1 MSGKRRASARV
12 PRRSA
17 VRRVARPAVGR
28 AARVPRSVATAIG
41 VDTGGTFTD
50 FVALSGRRLVALKL
64 PSTPGAP
71 ERAVLE
77 GLERLGTAATT
88 RVRHGSTVATNTLLE
103 RKGARVA
110 LATTAGFEDLLEIGR
125 QDRPELYAL
134 CPRRVEPLV
143 PAARRIGVRE
153 RLGPGG
159 AVLRPLTPAET
170 KRAARAVAR
179 TRPQAIA
186 VGFLHAY
193 AGPRH
198 ERQLARALASLGVPV
213 TLSSSLCPEVRE
225 YERFAT
231 TVTNAYLM
239 PRIAGYLGGLARG
252 TPARLE
258 IVLSHGGTA
267 PPALAA
273 REPVR
278 QLLSGPAAGLAAAW
292 QVARACGFERALTL
306 DVGGTSTDCAYVAGA
321 LPRRRAR
328 ELAGFPLLLPVLDVH
343 TVGAGG
349 GSIARVDAGGLLH
362 VGPESAGAVPGP
374 ACYGHGGPATVTDAL
389 VVLGRIPGDLLAG
402 SGLALDRAAAERAL
416 AGLACALGRR
426 DAVEAAEG
434 VLAVA
439 DARMEA
445 ALRRVSVEQA
455 HDPRGAALVAFGGAG
470 GLHACALAEALGA
483 TAVLFPVHAGVL
495 SALGALAGGS
505 RRERSRSVLT
515 DAREA
520 PALERTWRALERGV
534 RSDFAHGERRG
545 LTLERWAEVRY
556 HGQSHEVPLAGGPG
570 LVECFHR
577 EHERRYGFS
586 DPARAVEVVTLE
598 VRGATPDSWD
608 LVARLRAAAARVAT
622 VRPGRVRVRASSRWI
637 EAPVWARAALRRDQI
652 VRGPAVVADAG
663 ATLWVAP
670 GWSAR
675 VHASGTVVLRRRG
688 AR

>member
-1 MSGKRRASARV
+1 VSGKRNTSARV
-12 PRRSA
+12 TRRAA
-17 VRRVARPAVGR
+17 VRGVACPDAGR
-28 AARVPRSVATAIG
+28 AARVPPSVATAIG

-50 FVALSGRRLVALKL
+50 FVGLSGGRLVALKL
-64 PSTPGAP
+64 PSTPSAP

-77 GLERLGTAATT
+77 GLARLGTAATT

-110 LATTAGFEDLLEIGR
+110 LATTEGFEDLLEIGR

-143 PAARRIGVRE
+143 PAARRVGVRE
-153 RLGPGG
+153 RIGPAG
-159 AVLRPLTPAET
+159 AVLRPLTSAEA
-170 KRAARAVAR
+170 KRAAHALAR

-198 ERQLARALASLGVPV
+198 ERRLERALASLGVPV
-213 TLSSSLCPEVRE
+213 TLSSTLCPEVRE

-362 VGPESAGAVPGP
+362 VGPESAGADPGP

-402 SGLALDRAAAERAL
+402 SGLALDRAAAERSL
-416 AGLACALGRR
+416 AQIARALGRR

-439 DARMEA
+439 DSRMEA

-483 TAVLFPVHAGVL
+483 TAVLFPVYAGVL

-515 DAREA
+515 DARET

-534 RSDFAHGERRG
+534 RSDFRPAERRG

-556 HGQSHEVPLAGGPG
+556 HGQSHEVPLMGGHG
-570 LVECFHR
+570 LVERFHR

-598 VRGATPDSWD
+598 VRGALPDAWD
-608 LVARLRAAAARVAT
+608 LVARLRARAARAAVA
-622 VRPGRVRVRASSRWI
+622 RPGRARVRANGRWL
-637 EAPVWARAALRRDQI
+637 EAPVWARAALRRDPI
-652 VRGPAVVADAG
+652 VHGPAVVADAG

-670 GWSAR
+670 GWSAG
-675 VHASGTVVLRRRG
+675 VHASGTVVLARRG

>member
-1 MSGKRRASARV
+1 MKRKRGASVR
-12 PRRSA
+12 PRP
-17 VRRVARPAVGR
+17 PAR
-28 AARVPRSVATAIG
+28 AASSIG

-50 FVALSGRRLVALKL
+50 FVALSGGRLVALKL
-64 PSTPGAP
+64 PSTPRAP

-77 GLERLGTAATT
+77 GLERLGAAATT

-103 RKGARVA
+103 RTGARVA

-125 QDRPELYAL
+125 QDRPALYAL
-134 CPRRVEPLV
+134 RPRRVEPLV
-143 PAARRIGVRE
+143 PSARRVGVRE

-159 AVLRPLTPAET
+159 VVLRALTPAEA

-179 TRPQAIA
+179 TRPQAVA

-193 AGPRH
+193 ADPRH
-198 ERQLARALASLGVPV
+198 ERRLGRALAALGVPV

-225 YERFAT
+225 YERLAT

-306 DVGGTSTDCAYVAGA
+306 DVGGTSTDCAYVAGT

-349 GSIARVDAGGLLH
+349 GSIAHVDAGGLLH
-362 VGPESAGAVPGP
+362 VGPASAGADPGP
-374 ACYGHGGPATVTDAL
+374 ACYGRGGPATVTDAL
-389 VVLGRIPGDLLAG
+389 IVLGRIPGEVLAG
-402 SGLALDRAAAERAL
+402 SGLALDRGAARRAL
-416 AGLACALGRR
+416 AGLALALGRR

-470 GLHACALAEALGA
+470 GLHACALAGLLGA
-483 TAVLFPVHAGVL
+483 SAVLFPVHAGVL

-505 RRERSRSVLT
+505 RRERSRTVLV

-520 PALERTWRALERGV
+520 PALERAWRALEREV
-534 RSDFAHGERRG
+534 RTDFAPGERRG
-545 LTLERWAEVRY
+545 LTLERWAEARY

-570 LVECFHR
+570 LVERFHR
-577 EHERRYGFS
+577 EHERRYGFA

-598 VRGATPDSWD
+598 VRGATPDAWER
-608 LVARLRAAAARVAT
+608 VGRRPAAAARGAASQPS
-622 VRPGRVRVRASSRWI
+622 RAPVRAEGRWL
-637 EAPVWARAALRRDQI
+637 EAPVWPRPALRRGTI
-652 VRGPAVVADAG
+652 VRGPAVIADAG

-670 GWSAR
+670 GWRAG
-675 VHASGTVVLRRRG
+675 VHASGTVVLTRRG

>member
-1 MSGKRRASARV
+1 V
-12 PRRSA
+12 
-17 VRRVARPAVGR
+17 
-28 AARVPRSVATAIG
+28 G

-50 FVALSGRRLVALKL
+50 FVALGGGRLIALKL
-64 PSTPGAP
+64 PSTPRAP

-77 GLERLGTAATT
+77 GLERLGTRSTT

-103 RKGARVA
+103 RQGARVA
-110 LATTAGFEDLLEIGR
+110 FVTTGGFEDLLEIGR

-134 CPRRVEPLV
+134 RPRRVEPLV
-143 PAARRIGVRE
+143 PPARRLGVHE

-159 AVLRPLTPAET
+159 AVLRPLTPAEA

-179 TRPQAIA
+179 VRPQAVA
-186 VGFLHAY
+186 VGLLHSY
-193 AGPRH
+193 ADSRH
-198 ERQLARALASLGVPV
+198 ERRLGRALASLGVPV
-213 TLSSSLCPEVRE
+213 TLSSALCPEVRE

-292 QVARACGFERALTL
+292 QAARACGFERALTL
-306 DVGGTSTDCAYVAGA
+306 DVGGTSTDCAYVAGV

-362 VGPESAGAVPGP
+362 VGPESAGADPGP
-374 ACYGHGGPATVTDAL
+374 ACYGRGGPATVTDAL
-389 VVLGRIPGDLLAG
+389 VVLGRIPGEVLAG
-402 SGLALDRAAAERAL
+402 SGLALDRAAASRAL
-416 AGLACALGRR
+416 AGLARALGRR

-470 GLHACALAEALGA
+470 GLHACALAGALGA
-483 TAVLFPVHAGVL
+483 SAVLFPVHAGVL

-505 RRERSRSVLT
+505 RRERSRSVLA
-515 DAREA
+515 DARDLAE
-520 PALERTWRALERGV
+520 LERTWRELELGV
-534 RSDFAHGERRG
+534 RSDFAPAERRG

-556 HGQSHEVPLAGGPG
+556 QGQSHEVPLAGGPG
-570 LVECFHR
+570 LLERFHR

-586 DPARAVEVVTLE
+586 DPGRAVEVVTLE
-598 VRGATPDSWD
+598 VRGATPDAWG
-608 LVARLRAAAARVAT
+608 LVTRLRAGAARAAA
-622 VRPGRVRVRASSRWI
+622 VRPGRMRVRAHGRWLEAAVWSR
-637 EAPVWARAALRRDQI
+637 PALPRRGVI
-652 VRGPAVVADAG
+652 PGPAVIADAG

-670 GWSAR
+670 GWRAR
-675 VHASGTVVLRRRG
+675 RHASGTVVLTRGG

>member
-1 MSGKRRASARV
+1 MKRVRRPARS
-12 PRRSA
+12 PRRPVAAGA
-17 VRRVARPAVGR
+17 VAAAV
-28 AARVPRSVATAIG
+28 G

-50 FVALSGRRLVALKL
+50 FVALSGGRLVALKL
-64 PSTPGAP
+64 PSTPRAP

-77 GLERLGTAATT
+77 GLACLGTVATT

-125 QDRPELYAL
+125 QDRPDLYAL
-134 CPRRVEPLV
+134 RPRRVEPLV
-143 PAARRIGVRE
+143 PAARRVGVRE

-159 AVLRPLTPAET
+159 AVLRPLAPAEA
-170 KRAARAVAR
+170 KRAARALAR
-179 TRPQAIA
+179 ARPEAVA

-193 AGPRH
+193 ADPRH
-198 ERQLARALASLGVPV
+198 ERRLERALAPLGLPV

-225 YERFAT
+225 YERLAT
-231 TVTNAYLM
+231 AVTNAYLM
-239 PRIAGYLGGLARG
+239 PRIAAYLGGLARG

-267 PPALAA
+267 PPAIAA

-306 DVGGTSTDCAYVAGA
+306 DVGGTSTDCAYVAGV

-328 ELAGFPLLLPVLDVH
+328 ELAGFPLSLPVLDVH

-362 VGPESAGAVPGP
+362 VGPESAGADPGP

-389 VVLGRIPGDLLAG
+389 VVLGRIPGERLAG
-402 SGLALDRAAAERAL
+402 SGLALDRAAAARSL
-416 AGLACALGRR
+416 AGLARALGRR

-483 TAVLFPVHAGVL
+483 AAVLFPVHAGVL

-505 RRERSRSVLT
+505 RRERSRSVLA

-520 PALERTWRALERGV
+520 PALERAWRALERGV
-534 RSDFAHGERRG
+534 RSDFASAERRG
-545 LTLERWAEVRY
+545 LALERWAEVRY
-556 HGQSHEVPLAGGPG
+556 QGQSHEVPLAGGPD
-570 LVECFHR
+570 LVERFHR

-598 VRGATPDSWD
+598 VRGATPDAWG
-608 LVARLRAAAARVAT
+608 LVARLRAGAAQVAAPRPESARVRTNGRWLEAR
-622 VRPGRVRVRASSRWI
+622 VWPRP
-637 EAPVWARAALRRDQI
+637 ALPRDAI

-675 VHASGTVVLRRRG
+675 AHAGGTVVLTRGG

>member
-1 MSGKRRASARV
+1 MNRKRNASVRTRPPARAR
-12 PRRSA
+12 
-17 VRRVARPAVGR
+17 
-28 AARVPRSVATAIG
+28 TASSIG

-50 FVALSGRRLVALKL
+50 FVALSGGRLVALKL
-64 PSTPGAP
+64 PSTPRAP

-77 GLERLGTAATT
+77 GLARLGAAATT

-103 RKGARVA
+103 RTGARVA

-134 CPRRVEPLV
+134 RPRRVEPLV
-143 PAARRIGVRE
+143 PSARRVGVRE

-159 AVLRPLTPAET
+159 AVLRPLTLAEA

-179 TRPQAIA
+179 TRPQAVA

-193 AGPRH
+193 ADPRH
-198 ERQLARALASLGVPV
+198 ERRLGRALAALGVPV
-213 TLSSSLCPEVRE
+213 TLSSSLCAEVRE

-273 REPVR
+273 REPAR

-292 QVARACGFERALTL
+292 QVAQACGFERALTL
-306 DVGGTSTDCAYVAGA
+306 DVGGTSTDCAYVAGT

-349 GSIARVDAGGLLH
+349 GSIAYADAGGLLH
-362 VGPESAGAVPGP
+362 VGPESAGADPGP
-374 ACYGHGGPATVTDAL
+374 ACYGRGGPATVTDAL
-389 VVLGRIPGDLLAG
+389 IVLGRIPGEVLAG
-402 SGLALDRAAAERAL
+402 SGLALDRAAALRAL
-416 AGLACALGRR
+416 AGLARTLGRR

-470 GLHACALAEALGA
+470 GLHACALAGLLGA
-483 TAVLFPVHAGVL
+483 SAVLFPVHAGVL

-505 RRERSRSVLT
+505 RRERSRSVLA
-515 DAREA
+515 DARET
-520 PALERTWRALERGV
+520 PALERAWRALEGEV
-534 RSDFAHGERRG
+534 RADFAPGERRG
-545 LTLERWAEVRY
+545 ITLERWAEARY

-570 LVECFHR
+570 LLERFHR
-577 EHERRYGFS
+577 EHERRYGFA

-598 VRGATPDSWD
+598 VRGATPDAWGR
-608 LVARLRAAAARVAT
+608 VARRPAAAARLAT
-622 VRPGRVRVRASSRWI
+622 SRPSRARVRAAGRWL
-637 EAPVWARAALRRDQI
+637 EAPVWPRAALRCGMT
-652 VRGPAVVADAG
+652 VRGPAVIADAG

-675 VHASGTVVLRRRG
+675 IHASGTVVLTRRG

>member
-1 MSGKRRASARV
+1 VRRRRPPGSRRARIATRE
-12 PRRSA
+12 
-17 VRRVARPAVGR
+17 G
-28 AARVPRSVATAIG
+28 AASVG

-50 FVALSGRRLVALKL
+50 FVALAGGRLVALKV
-64 PSTPGAP
+64 PSTPRAP

-77 GLERLGTAATT
+77 GLACLGAGRAT

-125 QDRPELYAL
+125 QDRPGLYAL
-134 CPRRVEPLV
+134 RTRRVEPLA
-143 PAARRIGVRE
+143 PADRRVGVRE

-159 AVLRPLTPAET
+159 ATLRPLTDAEAR
-170 KRAARAVAR
+170 RAARAVAR
-179 TRPQAIA
+179 ARPEAVA
-186 VGFLHAY
+186 VGFLHSY
-193 AGPRH
+193 ADPRH
-198 ERQLARALASLGVPV
+198 ERRMGRALARLGVPV
-213 TLSSSLCPEVRE
+213 TLSSTLCPEVRE

-231 TVTNAYLM
+231 TVTNAYLT
-239 PRIAGYLGGLARG
+239 PRVAGYLRGLARG

-258 IVLSHGGTA
+258 VVLSHGGTA

-292 QVARACGFERALTL
+292 QVARACGFDRALTL
-306 DVGGTSTDCAYVAGA
+306 DVGGTSTDCAYVAGE

-349 GSIARVDAGGLLH
+349 GSIASVDAGGLLH
-362 VGPESAGAVPGP
+362 VGPESAGADPGP

-389 VVLGRIPGDLLAG
+389 VVLGRIPGGRLAG
-402 SGLALDRAAAERAL
+402 SGLTLDRDAAERAL
-416 AGLACALGRR
+416 AGLARALGRR
-426 DAVEAAEG
+426 NAVAAAEG

-470 GLHACALAEALGA
+470 GLHACALAAALGA
-483 TAVLFPVHAGVL
+483 AAVLFPVHAGVL

-505 RRERSRSVLT
+505 RRERGRSVLA
-515 DAREA
+515 DARDGA
-520 PALERTWRALERGV
+520 TLERAWRGLEREV
-534 RSDFAHGERRG
+534 RAEFAPGERRG
-545 LTLERWAEVRY
+545 LALERWAEVRY
-556 HGQSHEVPLAGGPG
+556 RGQSHEVPLPGGPDLAG
-570 LVECFHR
+570 RFHR
-577 EHERRYGFS
+577 EHERRYGFG
-586 DPARAVEVVTLE
+586 DPGRAVEVVTLE
-598 VRGATPDSWD
+598 VRGATPDAWER
-608 LVARLRAAAARVAT
+608 VARLRAGA
-622 VRPGRVRVRASSRWI
+622 
-637 EAPVWARAALRRDQI
+637 ARAAGARPGSLPARVGGRRTAAA
-652 VRGPAVVADAG
+652 VWPRAALARGTVVAGPAVIADAG

-670 GWSAR
+670 GWRAR
-675 VHASGTVVLRRRG
+675 LHPGGTIVVARGGRR
-688 AR
+688 